1 MIVDLVKFS
10 LDREV
15 YECLPVLSLGDQSHI
30 GGRLKMKVL
39 ITGGAGFIG
48 SQLSS
53 RFLQE
58 GHTVVGIGRSSGPGA
73 GFPASAKYVSGDTTR
88 PGECQQEVR
97 DADVIINLAGVS
109 IFGRWIKERSR
120 YMTAAFS
127 PAVIW

>member
-1 MIVDLVKFS
+1 
-10 LDREV
+10 
-15 YECLPVLSLGDQSHI
+15 
-30 GGRLKMKVL
+30 MKVL
-39 ITGGAGFIG
+39 ITGGAGFVG

-88 PGECQQEVR
+88 PRECQQEVR